1 MKKSWSKRS
10 VDRKIPRRPLKQ
22 IIGQRHHE
30 VATPN
35 LLPKRWILLL
45 RNDSDW
51 STIQKRF
58 YNDKFEGLF
67 RDPRP
72 SLNLDRAHKWI
83 PALCF
88 LNVIDDTFARSH
100 PSPINCYRP
109 MRRLD
114 FAGLTNERW
123 FEIILIG
130 AQVARVGVR
139 LWQPLANQSL
149 NDLPPNQAPDGRGQ
163 SYFIDLLIYSFL
175 PLRPPIKLLPNWS
188 LLCQEFKRATKQ
200 HWIPSLYLSLN

>member
-88 LNVIDDTFARSH
+88 MNVIDDTFARSH
-100 PSPINCYRP
+100 PNQLLS
-109 MRRLD
+109 
-114 FAGLTNERW
+114 TNEKARFSRVDQW
-123 FEIILIG
+123 EVIWNYLNWSSSG
-130 AQVARVGVR
+130 AGGWETVATTR
-139 LWQPLANQSL
+139 QSITQR
-149 NDLPPNQAPDGRGQ
+149 PASKSDGRGQ
-163 SYFIDLLIYSFL
+163 SYFIDLLIHSFL

-200 HWIPSLYLSLN
+200 HWVPFLYLSLN